1 MKKNGSDRVRNNS
14 SKSTSLAMRLPKCPT
29 GIQGLDEITDGGLP
43 RGRPTLV
50 CGGAGCGKTLLA
62 TEFLVRGVVQFD
74 EPGVLMAFEETE
86 KEVTANVASLG
97 FDLAGLVRQKKI
109 VIDYVHIEAS
119 EIQESGEYDL
129 EGLFVRLGHA
139 IDSIGAKR
147 VVLDTLEVLFA
158 SLPNEAILR
167 SELRRLFRWL
177 KDKGVTAVI
186 TAERGRESLTRHGL
200 EEYVS
205 DCVILLDHRVNDQ
218 IATRHLRVVKYRGAL
233 HGTNEFPFLIGN
245 EGISVLPITSLA
257 LNHKVSGERIAT
269 GIPRL
274 DAMLGGKGFFRGSSI
289 LLTGTPGTGK
299 TIISANFAQAAGRRG
314 ERVLFFSFEESPDQI
329 IRNMHSI
336 GLRLEPLVK
345 KGLLRFHSAR
355 PSLYGLEMH
364 LATMFKEIAEFKP
377 HVVVIDPITSLMD
390 SGTDSEGKG
399 MVTRLIDYLKAKQVT
414 SLFTSLT
421 QGGHALQQSE
431 AAMSSLMDAWVLL
444 QDFEGNGERNR
455 VLYVLKAR
463 GMAHSNQIREF
474 LISDR
479 GIDVVDAY
487 IGVSGVLTGSA
498 RVAQED
504 LEKAAALAS
513 QQEAAQLKREV
524 ERKRGALERK
534 ISDLRAD
541 HETEA
546 IELRRIAEQVGTR
559 TSVLGTERAASGLL
573 RQADI
578 KVAATTQVKRRNG
591 TP

>member
-1 MKKNGSDRVRNNS
+1 MKKTPRR
-14 SKSTSLAMRLPKCPT
+14 KPAPAPRLPKCPT
-29 GIQGLDEITDGGLP
+29 GIQGLDEITGGGLP

-50 CGGAGCGKTLLA
+50 CGAAGCGKTLLA
-62 TEFLVRGVVQFD
+62 AEFLVRGAAQFG

-86 KEVTANVASLG
+86 KELTANVASLG

-109 VIDYVHIEAS
+109 VVDYVHIERGTM
-119 EIQESGEYDL
+119 QEAGDYDL
-129 EGLFVRLGHA
+129 EGIFLRLGHA

-147 VVLDTLEVLFA
+147 VVLDTLEVLFS
-158 SLPNEAILR
+158 SLPNEMILR
-167 SELRRLFRWL
+167 AELRRLFRWL

-186 TAERGRESLTRHGL
+186 TAERGREALTRHGL

-218 IATRHLRVVKYRGAL
+218 IATRHLRVVKYRGAM
-233 HGTNEFPFLIGN
+233 HGTNEFPFLIGDD
-245 EGISVLPITSLA
+245 GIGVLPITSLA
-257 LNHKVSGERIAT
+257 LNHRASVERIAT

-299 TIISANFAQAAGRRG
+299 TIISTNFAQAAARRG

-336 GLRLEPLVK
+336 GLRLEPLVRSN
-345 KGLLRFHSAR
+345 LLRFHSAR

-364 LATMFKEIAEFKP
+364 LATMFKEIATFKP
-377 HVVVIDPITSLMD
+377 HVVIVDPITSLMD

-399 MVTRLIDYLKAKQVT
+399 MVTRLIDYLKASQIT

-498 RVAQED
+498 RVAQSA
-504 LEKAAALAS
+504 LEKAAVLAA

-524 ERKRGALERK
+524 ERKRAAVERQ
-534 ISDLRAD
+534 ISGLRAD
-541 HETEA
+541 YETEA
-546 IELRRIAEQVGTR
+546 AELRRIADQVGTR
-559 TSVLGTERAASGLL
+559 TVLLGTERAASGLL

-578 KVAATTQVKRRNG
+578 KVAAVVQEKPRQPKG
-591 TP
+591 AA